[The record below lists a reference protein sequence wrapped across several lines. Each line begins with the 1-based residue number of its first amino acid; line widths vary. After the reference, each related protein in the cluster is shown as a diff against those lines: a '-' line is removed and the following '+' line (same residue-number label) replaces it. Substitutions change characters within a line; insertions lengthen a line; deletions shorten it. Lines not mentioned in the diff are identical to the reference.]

1 MAYYSL
7 KLEIEKRPVY
17 IGQED
22 TDKFFSDE
30 NTLYDPVIGE
40 MPSPIPAGRARWRIP
55 CPASSPT
62 PSSAS
67 GRGG

>member
-40 MPSPIPAGRARWRIP
+40 MPSPIPADCIVP
-55 CPASSPT
+55 YKKDESNEKK
-62 PSSAS
+62 
-67 GRGG
+67 